1 MQSTLELLPISD
13 MLQQEYSL
21 NLALMEIWTITSG
34 RIQHINV

>member
-1 MQSTLELLPISD
+1 MQSTLELLPTSD

-21 NLALMEIWTITSG
+21 NLELMEIWTITSG